1 MIKVCGIIGV
11 IGKVNLGKTLFNGI
25 KNLEYRGYDSVGM
38 ATLKNGSISIKKDIG
53 NIDEANKKVNFL
65 DISGTVGIAHWI
77 VVEIYLG

>member
-1 MIKVCGIIGV
+1 VIKVCGIIGV